1 MIAQTTMIFGVRPR
15 INSSPATAPTPTP
28 TTTTLV
34 NLKLIYSRISR
45 KGIFLDF
52 FSSSQLWRDTL
63 KAKCFLI
70 FYRVQSVSN
79 PGYGTSWHEHDI
91 DTAKQAISMER
102 SELPEEIPI
111 NPSRYLP
118 HLDYFF
124 SLSLSLIQRREFSFL
139 LLFLES
145 GFSNSLNVCLKCRQ
159 RARE

>member
-124 SLSLSLIQRREFSFL
+124 SLSLSLTHRREFSFL